1 MLKKETEYDALNNG
15 QVFTISE
22 MCAKTENGYIPV
34 NDGARICYANTAV
47 KDNSDKSELLQLF
60 LEKDSFDNP
69 HFPKL
74 SNKVRYFKN
83 TEKGRVEM
91 CQIVE
96 EYAKEYAKDAIRET
110 IINIAIAMLKKG
122 EDVEDISE
130 YTGLSHDEILE
141 IQEKM
146 NL

>member
-1 MLKKETEYDALNNG
+1 M
-15 QVFTISE
+15 
-22 MCAKTENGYIPV
+22 
-34 NDGARICYANTAV
+34 
-47 KDNSDKSELLQLF
+47 LQLF